1 MNFLEHISEIPSKS
15 WSPTISCLCPL
26 FPTELLVSKS
36 GRKFHLDA
44 DDFLLNFRLKF
55 SNSQFFLE
63 FYTRKKLGKQMQDE
77 IDHERVHWISRS
89 TRKDSHVC
97 SFKVKLSF
105 SEVDEFENV
114 SVKKNVTYV
123 MHLADRLEA
132 GISVRK
138 KYFGNNKITGIPF
151 DIFWLVFLSR
161 RIGILDICT
170 KKRLEN

>member
-1 MNFLEHISEIPSKS
+1 MFAESL
-15 WSPTISCLCPL
+15 L
-26 FPTELLVSKS
+26 FTLLS
-36 GRKFHLDA
+36 
-44 DDFLLNFRLKF
+44 
-55 SNSQFFLE
+55 
-63 FYTRKKLGKQMQDE
+63 
-77 IDHERVHWISRS
+77 
-89 TRKDSHVC
+89 
-97 SFKVKLSF
+97 
-105 SEVDEFENV
+105 VDEFENV

-151 DIFWLVFLSR
+151 DMFERVFLSR